1 MKFQAALLAL
11 TVGSAS
17 AFSPRM
23 PSPASTSSILNKN
36 SASMTQAASG
46 LWVPPKMAAGG
57 AERAYGDEYYEGMFV
72 SRFLSLQVF
81 GFPML

>member
-1 MKFQAALLAL
+1 
-11 TVGSAS
+11 
-17 AFSPRM
+17 
-23 PSPASTSSILNKN
+23 
-36 SASMTQAASG
+36 MTQAASG